1 MNLDNY
7 IEGIYRDMQ
16 SSLKED
22 YVDLYSFFDDERLQY
37 IFSTIHTDMMAEL
50 KSMNTRLP
58 TREYEAHFWADSS
71 RILLSAIELLEDL
84 FRKLKKTKYEF
95 IIDEYYEAV
104 IKKCNTFLSPRYGS
118 TIPAHMDKIEL
129 YYTIPIIKQLNVIN
143 IENPDIQNTATLKLI
158 GEGSYAHV
166 YTYVDQFY
174 NKQYVVKRA
183 KKNLT
188 EKEIQR
194 FKQEYEELKQL
205 SSPYIVE
212 VYRYNDDKK
221 EYIMEYGELYF
232 LKNYMLKKYDVK
244 TAICSWSGPNSTSKD
259 FSLSDNWFEIKT
271 IGNNVQNIHISS
283 LTQLSSSIDGRLVVI
298 KIEEM
303 SDKFNNDDSNISVL
317 LKQIIEQLNDE
328 KYEELFLSKISNF
341 CLQDDYISRNYDV
354 KSMNIYLVN
363 NKFPRL
369 TEKDISYPEISEVKY
384 TLLVNSLEQYK
395 E

>member
-221 EYIMEYGELYF
+221 EYIMEYMDYTLCDFIEKNNSTLDKMKRKSIGFQIIRAFQYIHSKNLLHRDISPNNVLIKKHDDIEVIKVSDFGLVKIPNSDLTSLQTEVKGCFNDPNLHVIGFSNYSMVHETYALTRLLYF
-232 LKNYMLKKYDVK
+232 VMTGK
-244 TAICSWSGPNSTSKD
+244 TNC
-259 FSLSDNWFEIKT
+259 
-271 IGNNVQNIHISS
+271 
-283 LTQLSSSIDGRLVVI
+283 
-298 KIEEM
+298 
-303 SDKFNNDDSNISVL
+303 
-317 LKQIIEQLNDE
+317 
-328 KYEELFLSKISNF
+328 SKISDGK
-341 CLQDDYISRNYDV
+341 LQKFVQRGMHSDESKRYQTLSELYDEF
-354 KSMNIYLVN
+354 KNL
-363 NKFPRL
+363 
-369 TEKDISYPEISEVKY
+369 
-384 TLLVNSLEQYK
+384 
-395 E
+395 

>member
-221 EYIMEYGELYF
+221 EYIMEYMDYTLCDFIE
-232 LKNYMLKKYDVK
+232 KNNSTLDKMKRKSIGFQIIRAFQYIHSKNLLHRDISPNNVLIKKYDD
-244 TAICSWSGPNSTSKD
+244 I
-259 FSLSDNWFEIKT
+259 E
-271 IGNNVQNIHISS
+271 
-283 LTQLSSSIDGRLVVI
+283 VI
-298 KIEEM
+298 KV
-303 SDKFNNDDSNISVL
+303 SDFGLVKIPKSDLTSLQTEVKGCFNDPNLHVIGFSNYSMVHETYALTRL
-317 LKQIIEQLNDE
+317 LYFVMTGKTNC
-328 KYEELFLSKISNF
+328 SKISDSK
-341 CLQDDYISRNYDV
+341 LQKFVQRGMHSDESKRYQTLSELYDEF
-354 KSMNIYLVN
+354 KNL
-363 NKFPRL
+363 
-369 TEKDISYPEISEVKY
+369 
-384 TLLVNSLEQYK
+384 
-395 E
+395 

>member
-22 YVDLYSFFDDERLQY
+22 YVDFFDDERLQY

-221 EYIMEYGELYF
+221 EYIMEYMDYTLCDFIE
-232 LKNYMLKKYDVK
+232 KNNSTLDKMKRKSIGFQIIRAFQYIHSKNLLHRDISPNNVLIKKYDDIEVIKVSDFGLVK
-244 TAICSWSGPNSTSKD
+244 IPNSDLTSLQTEVKGCFND
-259 FSLSDNWFEIKT
+259 PNLHVIGFSNYSMVHETYALTRLLYFVMTGKT
-271 IGNNVQNIHISS
+271 NC
-283 LTQLSSSIDGRLVVI
+283 
-298 KIEEM
+298 
-303 SDKFNNDDSNISVL
+303 
-317 LKQIIEQLNDE
+317 
-328 KYEELFLSKISNF
+328 SKISDSK
-341 CLQDDYISRNYDV
+341 LQKFVQRGMHSDESKRYQTLSELYDEF
-354 KSMNIYLVN
+354 KNL
-363 NKFPRL
+363 
-369 TEKDISYPEISEVKY
+369 
-384 TLLVNSLEQYK
+384 
-395 E
+395 

>member
-37 IFSTIHTDMMAEL
+37 IFSTIHTNMIASF
-50 KSMNTRLP
+50 KSMNVKLP
-58 TREYEAHFWADSS
+58 TNENEEYFWADPS
-71 RILLSAIELLEDL
+71 RILISAIELLEDL

-95 IIDEYYEAV
+95 IIDEYYDAV

-221 EYIMEYGELYF
+221 EYIMEYMDYTLCDFIE
-232 LKNYMLKKYDVK
+232 KNNSTLDKMKRKSIGFQIIRAFQYIHSKNLLHRDISPNNVLIKKYDDIEVIKVSDFGLVK
-244 TAICSWSGPNSTSKD
+244 IPNSDLTSLQTEVKGCFND
-259 FSLSDNWFEIKT
+259 PNLHVIGFSNYSMVHETYALTRLLYFVMTGKT
-271 IGNNVQNIHISS
+271 NC
-283 LTQLSSSIDGRLVVI
+283 
-298 KIEEM
+298 
-303 SDKFNNDDSNISVL
+303 
-317 LKQIIEQLNDE
+317 
-328 KYEELFLSKISNF
+328 SKISDSK
-341 CLQDDYISRNYDV
+341 LQKFVQRGMHSDESKRYQTLSELYDEF
-354 KSMNIYLVN
+354 KNL
-363 NKFPRL
+363 
-369 TEKDISYPEISEVKY
+369 
-384 TLLVNSLEQYK
+384 
-395 E
+395 

>member
-22 YVDLYSFFDDERLQY
+22 YVDLYSFFNDERLQY

-95 IIDEYYEAV
+95 IIDEYYDAV

-221 EYIMEYGELYF
+221 EYIMEYMDYTLCDFIE
-232 LKNYMLKKYDVK
+232 KNNSTLDKMKRKSIGFQIIRAFQYIHSKNLLHRDISPNNVLIKKYDDIEVIKVSDFGLVK
-244 TAICSWSGPNSTSKD
+244 IPNSDLTSLQTEVKGCFND
-259 FSLSDNWFEIKT
+259 PNLHVIGFSNYSMVHETYALTRLLYFVMTGKT
-271 IGNNVQNIHISS
+271 NC
-283 LTQLSSSIDGRLVVI
+283 
-298 KIEEM
+298 
-303 SDKFNNDDSNISVL
+303 
-317 LKQIIEQLNDE
+317 
-328 KYEELFLSKISNF
+328 SKISDSK
-341 CLQDDYISRNYDV
+341 LQKFVQRGMHSDESKRYQTLSELYDEF
-354 KSMNIYLVN
+354 KNL
-363 NKFPRL
+363 
-369 TEKDISYPEISEVKY
+369 
-384 TLLVNSLEQYK
+384 
-395 E
+395 

>member
-221 EYIMEYGELYF
+221 EYIMEYMDYTLCDFIE
-232 LKNYMLKKYDVK
+232 KNNSTLDKMKRKSIGFQIIRAFQYIHSKNLLHRDISPNNVLIKKYDDIEVIKVSDFGLVK
-244 TAICSWSGPNSTSKD
+244 IPNSDLTSLQTEVKGCFND
-259 FSLSDNWFEIKT
+259 PNLHVIGFSNYSMVHETYALTRLLYFVMTGKT
-271 IGNNVQNIHISS
+271 NC
-283 LTQLSSSIDGRLVVI
+283 
-298 KIEEM
+298 
-303 SDKFNNDDSNISVL
+303 
-317 LKQIIEQLNDE
+317 
-328 KYEELFLSKISNF
+328 SKISDSK
-341 CLQDDYISRNYDV
+341 LQKFVQRGMHSDESKRYQTLSELYDEF
-354 KSMNIYLVN
+354 KNL
-363 NKFPRL
+363 
-369 TEKDISYPEISEVKY
+369 
-384 TLLVNSLEQYK
+384 
-395 E
+395 

>member
-22 YVDLYSFFDDERLQY
+22 YVDLYSFFNDERLQY

-95 IIDEYYEAV
+95 IIDEYYDAV

-129 YYTIPIIKQLNVIN
+129 YYTIPIIKHLNVIN

-221 EYIMEYGELYF
+221 EYIMEYMDYTLCDFIE
-232 LKNYMLKKYDVK
+232 KNNSTLDKMKRKSIGFQIIRAFQYIHSKNLLHRDISPNNVLIKKYDDIEVIKVSDFGLVK
-244 TAICSWSGPNSTSKD
+244 IPNSDLTSLQTEVKGCFND
-259 FSLSDNWFEIKT
+259 PNLHIIGFSNYSMVHETYALTRLLYFVMTGKT
-271 IGNNVQNIHISS
+271 NC
-283 LTQLSSSIDGRLVVI
+283 
-298 KIEEM
+298 
-303 SDKFNNDDSNISVL
+303 
-317 LKQIIEQLNDE
+317 
-328 KYEELFLSKISNF
+328 SKISDSK
-341 CLQDDYISRNYDV
+341 LQKFVQRGMHSDESKRYQTLSELYDEF
-354 KSMNIYLVN
+354 KNL
-363 NKFPRL
+363 
-369 TEKDISYPEISEVKY
+369 
-384 TLLVNSLEQYK
+384 
-395 E
+395 

>member
-1 MNLDNY
+1 
-7 IEGIYRDMQ
+7 MQ

-22 YVDLYSFFDDERLQY
+22 YVDLYSFFNDERLQY

-95 IIDEYYEAV
+95 IIDEYYDAV

-221 EYIMEYGELYF
+221 EYIMEYMDYTLCDFIE
-232 LKNYMLKKYDVK
+232 KNNSTLDKMKRKSIGFQIIRAFQYIHSKNLLHRDISPNNVLIKKYDDIEVIKVSDFGLVK
-244 TAICSWSGPNSTSKD
+244 IPNSDLTSLQTEVKGCFND
-259 FSLSDNWFEIKT
+259 PNLHVIGFSNYSMVHETYALTRLLYFVMTGKT
-271 IGNNVQNIHISS
+271 NC
-283 LTQLSSSIDGRLVVI
+283 
-298 KIEEM
+298 
-303 SDKFNNDDSNISVL
+303 
-317 LKQIIEQLNDE
+317 
-328 KYEELFLSKISNF
+328 SKISDSK
-341 CLQDDYISRNYDV
+341 LQKFVQRGMHSDESKRYQTLSELYDEF
-354 KSMNIYLVN
+354 KNL
-363 NKFPRL
+363 
-369 TEKDISYPEISEVKY
+369 
-384 TLLVNSLEQYK
+384 
-395 E
+395 

>member
-221 EYIMEYGELYF
+221 EYIMEYMDYTLCDFIE
-232 LKNYMLKKYDVK
+232 KNNSTLDKMKRKSIGSQIIRAFQYIHSKNLLHRDISPNNVLIKKYDD
-244 TAICSWSGPNSTSKD
+244 I
-259 FSLSDNWFEIKT
+259 E
-271 IGNNVQNIHISS
+271 
-283 LTQLSSSIDGRLVVI
+283 VI
-298 KIEEM
+298 KV
-303 SDKFNNDDSNISVL
+303 SDFGLVKIPKSDLTSLQTEVKGCFNDPNLHVIGFSNYSMVHETYALTRL
-317 LKQIIEQLNDE
+317 LYFVMTGKTNC
-328 KYEELFLSKISNF
+328 SKISDSK
-341 CLQDDYISRNYDV
+341 LQKFVQRGMHSDESKRYQTLSELYDEF
-354 KSMNIYLVN
+354 KNL
-363 NKFPRL
+363 
-369 TEKDISYPEISEVKY
+369 
-384 TLLVNSLEQYK
+384 
-395 E
+395 

>member
-221 EYIMEYGELYF
+221 EYIMEYMDYTLCDFIE
-232 LKNYMLKKYDVK
+232 KNNSTLDKMKRKSIGFQIIRAFQYIHSKNLLHRDISPNNVLIKKYDDIEVIKVSDFGLVK
-244 TAICSWSGPNSTSKD
+244 IPNSDLTSLQTEVKGCFND
-259 FSLSDNWFEIKT
+259 PNLHVIGFSNYSMVHETYALTRLLYFVMTGKT
-271 IGNNVQNIHISS
+271 NC
-283 LTQLSSSIDGRLVVI
+283 
-298 KIEEM
+298 
-303 SDKFNNDDSNISVL
+303 
-317 LKQIIEQLNDE
+317 
-328 KYEELFLSKISNF
+328 SKISDGK
-341 CLQDDYISRNYDV
+341 LQKFVQRGMHSDESKRYQTLSELYDEF
-354 KSMNIYLVN
+354 KNL
-363 NKFPRL
+363 
-369 TEKDISYPEISEVKY
+369 
-384 TLLVNSLEQYK
+384 
-395 E
+395 

>member
-71 RILLSAIELLEDL
+71 RALIHTIELLENL
-84 FRKLKKTKYEF
+84 YKKFKKTKYEF
-95 IIDEYYEAV
+95 IIDEYYDEV
-104 IKKCNTFLSPRYGS
+104 IKKCNTFLSPIGGS
-118 TIPAHMDKIEL
+118 SIPKHMDKIEL

-221 EYIMEYGELYF
+221 EYIMEYMDYTLCDFIE
-232 LKNYMLKKYDVK
+232 KNNSTLDKMKRKSIGFQIIRAFQYIHSKNLLHRDISPNNVLIKKYDDIEVIKVSDFGLVK
-244 TAICSWSGPNSTSKD
+244 IPNSDLTSLQTEVKGCFND
-259 FSLSDNWFEIKT
+259 PNLHVIGFSNYSMVHETYALTRLLYFVMTGKT
-271 IGNNVQNIHISS
+271 NC
-283 LTQLSSSIDGRLVVI
+283 
-298 KIEEM
+298 
-303 SDKFNNDDSNISVL
+303 
-317 LKQIIEQLNDE
+317 
-328 KYEELFLSKISNF
+328 SKISDSK
-341 CLQDDYISRNYDV
+341 LQKFVQRGMHSDESKRYQTLSELYDEF
-354 KSMNIYLVN
+354 KNL
-363 NKFPRL
+363 
-369 TEKDISYPEISEVKY
+369 
-384 TLLVNSLEQYK
+384 
-395 E
+395 

>member
-194 FKQEYEELKQL
+194 FKQEYKELKQL

-221 EYIMEYGELYF
+221 EYIMEYMDYTLCDFIE
-232 LKNYMLKKYDVK
+232 KNNSTLDKMKRKSIGFQIIRAFQYIHSKNLLHRDISPNNVLIKKYDD
-244 TAICSWSGPNSTSKD
+244 I
-259 FSLSDNWFEIKT
+259 E
-271 IGNNVQNIHISS
+271 
-283 LTQLSSSIDGRLVVI
+283 VI
-298 KIEEM
+298 KV
-303 SDKFNNDDSNISVL
+303 SDFGLVKIPKSDLTSLQTEVKGCFNDPNLHVIGFSNYSMVHETYALTRL
-317 LKQIIEQLNDE
+317 LYFVMTGKTNC
-328 KYEELFLSKISNF
+328 SKISDSK
-341 CLQDDYISRNYDV
+341 LQKFVQRGMHSDESKRYQTLSELYDEF
-354 KSMNIYLVN
+354 KNL
-363 NKFPRL
+363 
-369 TEKDISYPEISEVKY
+369 
-384 TLLVNSLEQYK
+384 
-395 E
+395 